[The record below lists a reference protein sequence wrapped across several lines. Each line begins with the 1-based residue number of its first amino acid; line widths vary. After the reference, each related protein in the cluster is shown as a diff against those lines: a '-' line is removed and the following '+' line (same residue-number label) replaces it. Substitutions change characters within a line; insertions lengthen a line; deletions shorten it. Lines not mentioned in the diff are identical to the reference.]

1 MKEMYEHW
9 FIVAVFLVQNFSQ
22 FGSDFVR
29 VVGFCKKM
37 HEEIPESEH
46 TTDDAQKK
54 INLVRS

>member
-1 MKEMYEHW
+1 
-9 FIVAVFLVQNFSQ
+9 VQNFSQ